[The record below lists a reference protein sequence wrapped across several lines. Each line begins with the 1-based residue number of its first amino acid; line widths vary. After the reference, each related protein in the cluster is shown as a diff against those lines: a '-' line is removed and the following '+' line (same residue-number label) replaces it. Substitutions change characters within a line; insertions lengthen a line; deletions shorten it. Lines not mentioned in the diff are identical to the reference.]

1 MSDNNDRCILCN
13 TVEGIDEILKKN
25 GTGYWHVS
33 QHRWKDFGFMVLT
46 QNLWK
51 AQEMKG
57 TAPGAWSFAT
67 GRAPHGSAF
76 AVGRLAGLEEWTDK
90 DPDEKSWRG
99 TFIFSEIARLDP
111 PILTVWPGVRSSILY
126 DKTLSGIGI
135 DPSSLKWE
143 PMPPRQIESVEV
155 KAPAP
160 PPVDAL
166 DDITQYAAKRLGFDP
181 NLLDV
186 SITIRRAAEA
196 EAAAMLL
203 M

>member
-13 TVEGIDEILKKN
+13 TVEGIGEIWRKN

-33 QHRWKDFGFMVLT
+33 QHRWKGFEFMVLT
-46 QNLWK
+46 QNFWK

-57 TAPGAWSFAT
+57 NMPGAWSFAT
-67 GRAPHGSAF
+67 GQAPHGSAF
-76 AVGRLAGLEEWTDK
+76 AVGRLAGLEEWTDN
-90 DPDEKSWRG
+90 DPGESWRG

-111 PILTVWPGVRSSILY
+111 PIPNVWPGVRSSILY
-126 DKTLSGIGI
+126 DKTLSGLGI

-143 PMPPRQIESVEV
+143 PMPPREVEAAEV
-155 KAPAP
+155 KAPPRSSSA
-160 PPVDAL
+160 DAL
-166 DDITQYAAKRLGFDP
+166 DDITRYAAKRLGFDP
-181 NLLDV
+181 DLLDV

-203 M
+203 T